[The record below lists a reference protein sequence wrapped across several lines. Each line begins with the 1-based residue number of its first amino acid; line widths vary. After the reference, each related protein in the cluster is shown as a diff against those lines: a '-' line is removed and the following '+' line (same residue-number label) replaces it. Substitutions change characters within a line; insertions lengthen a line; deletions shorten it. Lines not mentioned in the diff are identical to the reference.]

1 MASSPWEAARGRVES
16 LLAERDRVLAETA
29 AAWVDF
35 ARRQGWSASDLTLL
49 WEGLTETLV
58 RRYAG
63 AGAGASRGVR
73 DEVVAVLA
81 WLRARIVAELARP
94 PAHP

>member
-1 MASSPWEAARGRVES
+1 MASSPWDAAGDRVRT
-16 LLAERDRVLAETA
+16 LLTQRDRMLAETT

-35 ARRQGWSASDLTLL
+35 AQREGWSASDLALL
-49 WEGLTETLV
+49 WEGLTEALV

-63 AGAGASRGVR
+63 AEAGASRGAR
-73 DEVVAVLA
+73 DEVLGVLA
-81 WLRARIVAELARP
+81 RLRARIVAELARP